1 MTTYRLTAA
10 LQPGRH
16 ALPRLVARLHALGV
30 EVLSLHVEGDRV
42 SASLRSPAHM
52 GRVEAALGRSIDV
65 RHVSLALERPVT
77 TTYVVLRQESA
88 A

>member
-1 MTTYRLTAA
+1 
-10 LQPGRH
+10 
-16 ALPRLVARLHALGV
+16 
-30 EVLSLHVEGDRV
+30 
-42 SASLRSPAHM
+42 M